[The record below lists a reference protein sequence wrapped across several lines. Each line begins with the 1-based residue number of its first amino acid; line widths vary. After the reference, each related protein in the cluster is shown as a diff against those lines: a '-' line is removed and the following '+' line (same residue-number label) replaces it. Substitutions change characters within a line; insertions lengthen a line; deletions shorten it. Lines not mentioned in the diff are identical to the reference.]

1 MCLCVWDTDIFLD
14 KTYNF
19 FVEKRVLFNN
29 HFLAGSQI
37 LKVIIYIT
45 ISVAIRSKKKKKKKK
60 RNLKKK
66 KIIGENVYSKSQFFY

>member
-29 HFLAGSQI
+29 HFGGFSNFKGDYLYYHLSRHKI
-37 LKVIIYIT
+37 
-45 ISVAIRSKKKKKKKK
+45 KKKKKKK